1 MHAEIV
7 APRASSG
14 YTPRVMKPVA
24 TCVEMMICGLTIVVL
39 LAMSAPQ
46 PALAQV
52 GAGGSDR
59 PTIALVLSGGGAK
72 GAAHVGVIEIL
83 EDLRVPVDMVIGTS
97 MGAIVGGMYAAGYSP
112 EDMARMLEETDW
124 RSVFSDRPAL
134 PDQSFRQKQA
144 QEEFG
149 YVEVGL
155 GADGFELPSGFITG
169 QRLGF
174 RLKSLLLHTADVNDF
189 DKLHIPF
196 RAVAADLRTG
206 EAVILEDG
214 SLVDAMRASMSVPG
228 VFAPVEIEDGLLVD
242 GGVVNNFPVNVARDL
257 GADVVIAVLVSSR
270 DDSET
275 GGREDLPSVLD
286 VSFQVIDL
294 VTRKNV
300 EEQLKLLGEKDVFIE
315 VDTSP
320 YTAASF
326 SGSAEIV
333 ARGEA
338 AARAAVEELVRHSAS
353 EREYAYYLADQ
364 RYTGGVPRIHVDRIE
379 IRSSER
385 VSPERIR
392 ARMRT
397 EEGAPLDLD
406 VLGRDI
412 ERIYGLGYFRT
423 VDFDLRTEGGQT
435 VLVIRAA
442 DKPWGPNYLRFG
454 LNLRED
460 FQGGGAYSAG
470 AQYAMTQLNPRGGEF
485 RVSAQ
490 IGRTLG
496 IATDY
501 HQPLDRRN
509 RVFIEPSLAAQQSVT
524 DVYEEGRR
532 TAQYQVRLADGVT
545 YLGTNIGTRVEARLG
560 LGATYGTAGPLIG
573 GEELEDDDFWQ
584 VGHRG
589 SIIYDSLDSASFPRR
604 GSSVSLSWLVN
615 RKAVGSDLN
624 TEQVNVVAF
633 SAMSVRRNTLL
644 LSTQAN
650 GTWAD
655 QSVFPFGPSLGGF
668 LRFSGYRPGELT
680 GRYLAQGG
688 AYYYYQLFDLPAALG
703 NSVYIGAG
711 LETGAVWNDL
721 AAADPG
727 DLLLGGTVYV
737 GVDTNIGP
745 LYFAYGL
752 AQGSPHRGNLYL
764 ILGRPF

>member
-1 MHAEIV
+1 MESI
-7 APRASSG
+7 P
-14 YTPRVMKPVA
+14 TP
-24 TCVEMMICGLTIVVL
+24 VEMMLARLVRALASALLRPGAMLVVL
-39 LAMSAPQ
+39 LAVWAPP
-46 PALAQV
+46 PAGAQD
-52 GAGGSDR
+52 GDADR

-83 EDLRVPVDMVIGTS
+83 EDLRVPVDMVVGTS

-124 RSVFSDRPAL
+124 RSIFNDRPSL
-134 PDQSFRQKQA
+134 PEQSYRQKEA

-149 YVEVGL
+149 YLEVGL
-155 GADGFELPSGFITG
+155 GADGFEFPSGFITG

-174 RLKSLLLHTADVNDF
+174 RLKSLLLHTADINDF
-189 DKLHIPF
+189 DELYVPF

-206 EAVILEDG
+206 EAVVLKEG
-214 SLVDAMRASMSVPG
+214 SLVEAMRASMSVPG
-228 VFAPVEIEDGLLVD
+228 VFAPIETEEGLLVD
-242 GGVVNNFPVNVARDL
+242 GGVINNFPVNVAREL
-257 GADVVIAVLVSSR
+257 GADVVIAVLASSR
-270 DDSET
+270 EETDAGPRDDI
-275 GGREDLPSVLD
+275 PSVLD

-300 EEQLKLLGEKDVFIE
+300 EAQYALLDEDTVFIE

-326 SGSAEIV
+326 TRSAEIV

-338 AARAAVEELVRHSAS
+338 AARAAVDELVRHRVSQD
-353 EREYAYYLADQ
+353 EYARFLADQ
-364 RYTGGVPRIHVDRIE
+364 RYVGGIPRVRVDRIE

-385 VSPERIR
+385 VAPERIR

-397 EEGAPLDLD
+397 EEGDLLDLE
-406 VLGRDI
+406 VLERDI

-423 VDFDLRTEGGQT
+423 VDFDLRAEGGET
-435 VLVIRAA
+435 VLAVIAD

-460 FQGGGAYSAG
+460 FMGGGSYSAG

-485 RVSAQ
+485 RLSAQ

-496 IATDY
+496 IVTDF

-509 RVFIEPSLAAQQSVT
+509 RFFIEPSVAAQQSVS

-545 YLGTNIGTRVEARLG
+545 YLGANLGTRVEARLG

-573 GEELEDDDFWQ
+573 GEELEDDDFRQ

-589 SIIYDSLDSASFPRR
+589 ALGYDSLDSASFPRH
-604 GSSVSLSWLVN
+604 GWNVSLSWLVN
-615 RKAVGSDLN
+615 RKAIGSDLN
-624 TEQVNVVAF
+624 TEQVNLLAF
-633 SAMSVRRNTLL
+633 NAVSHRRHTLL

-655 QSVFPFGPSLGGF
+655 ELVFPFGPSLGGF
-668 LRFSGYRPGELT
+668 LRFTGYRPGELT
-680 GRYLAQGG
+680 GQYLAQGG
-688 AYYYYQLFDLPAALG
+688 AYYYYQLFDIPAALG
-703 NSVYIGAG
+703 RSVYIGAG
-711 LETGAVWNDL
+711 LETGSVWNDL
-721 AAADPG
+721 AAAVPG
-727 DLLLGGTVYV
+727 DLLFGGTAYV
-737 GVDTNIGP
+737 GVDTNVGP
-745 LYFAYGL
+745 LYIAYGI
-752 AQGSPHRGNLYL
+752 AQGSPRRGNFYL